1 MRLLVAF
8 VLRLVIYFINNKMLS
23 ATGRGGGEQAACWAG
38 YGLLC
43 ARQAGRDVLHGA
55 AWGMQHVRWAYCA
68 KNKINCVH
76 THNRAM
82 NQNHTSWLY
91 IDIRLSRLTNPIEVP
106 LAVATTCGLH
116 AMQIQNGSKPVLS
129 GHAPFRR
136 SPATHNWKIAAT
148 INRTMQIEG

>member
-1 MRLLVAF
+1 MLGRL
-8 VLRLVIYFINNKMLS
+8 R
-23 ATGRGGGEQAACWAG
+23 ATVC
-38 YGLLC
+38 
-43 ARQAGRDVLHGA
+43 QAGRQRRA
-55 AWGMQHVRWAYCA
+55 AWCSMGHAARGGPVAGPVRWAYCA